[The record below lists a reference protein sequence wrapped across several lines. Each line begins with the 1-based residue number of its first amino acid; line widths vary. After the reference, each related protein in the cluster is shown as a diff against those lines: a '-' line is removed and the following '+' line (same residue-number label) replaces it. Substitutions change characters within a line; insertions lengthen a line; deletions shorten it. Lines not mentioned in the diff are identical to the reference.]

1 MFFSFD
7 GLDGVGKTTQ
17 RKLFCDWLRELGH
30 TVVECRDPGSTP
42 LGENIRSILLD
53 HHKDMSIDRR
63 GEMLLFMAARA
74 QLIDEVIRPA
84 LASGH
89 TIVSDRYLLAN
100 VVYQGHAGGLDP
112 QAIWQVGQ
120 VATGGLMP
128 DITFVLDLAPQAAN
142 RRIER
147 PLDGMETQ
155 DDDFHR
161 RLRQGYLDE
170 ANRQPD
176 KIVVIDAARS
186 IESVHEEIRRT
197 ARRVLG

>member
-1 MFFSFD
+1 
-7 GLDGVGKTTQ
+7 
-17 RKLFCDWLRELGH
+17 
-30 TVVECRDPGSTP
+30 
-42 LGENIRSILLD
+42 
-53 HHKDMSIDRR
+53 MSIDRR

-147 PLDGMETQ
+147 PLDRMETQ

-161 RLRQGYLDE
+161 RLRHGSLAE
-170 ANRQPD
+170 LNRQPD
-176 KIVVIDAARS
+176 KIVVIAAARS
-186 IESVHEEIRRT
+186 IESVHEEIRRP
-197 ARRVLG
+197 ARGVVGCSPGRY